1 MRKQALWPS
10 RGRESQA
17 RRTGSAKALGRS
29 GRGLLRKSKEEG
41 VARAAQGKGSQ
52 AEAEVRSVCWGHIT
66 QWSVG
71 HRDDFDF
78 DSQERRGPREGP
90 EGEVT

>member
-1 MRKQALWPS
+1 MWPS

-29 GRGLLRKSKEEG
+29 GRGLLRNSKEEG
-41 VARAAQGKGSQ
+41 VAGAAPTKGSR
-52 AEAEVRSVCWGHIT
+52 AEAEVRGVCWGHIM
-66 QWSVG
+66 QWFVG

-78 DSQERRGPREGP
+78 DSQERWGPREGP